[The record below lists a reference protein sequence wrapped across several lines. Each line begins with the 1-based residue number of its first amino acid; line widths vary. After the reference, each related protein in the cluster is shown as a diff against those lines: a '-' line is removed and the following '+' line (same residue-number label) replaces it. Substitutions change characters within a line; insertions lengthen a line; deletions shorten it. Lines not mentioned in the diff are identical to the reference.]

1 MSFPKDFLWGGATA
15 SYQCEGAWNED
26 GKGLG
31 EWDVFSHE
39 SPLNVNNVTGDISCD
54 FYHRYKEDIDMMKQG
69 KQNTFRF
76 SISWAR
82 ILPNGT
88 GEVNQA
94 GIDFYDRVIDY
105 CLANGIE
112 PNVTLFHYDLPETIA
127 KNDGFANRDTV
138 DAFVEYAK
146 VCFKAFG
153 DRVKLWVTINEP
165 KYYAY
170 CSNMVGNYPP
180 NHKQDFDRFF
190 KVVYHEALATAKAVK
205 AYHDM
210 HLDGKI
216 GVVHDNSNVELA
228 PQTVEKDIIK
238 LKGDMFYNSLTL
250 DTALKG
256 CIPASLVL
264 LLQEANIDTS
274 YIKFEDSID
283 FAKGK
288 VDFLGLN
295 VYNRFYLTDTYEGET
310 QVFHNNLGA
319 KSKMKE
325 GIRIKGWFET
335 TDDPNTTR
343 NLWGREIYPQ
353 CMYNTLME
361 IKEVYGDIPVYIT
374 ENGHGQY
381 EKADENGYVD
391 DQARIDMMQGYIDQM
406 YRAMEAGCNV
416 KGYYAWSPMD
426 LYSWVNGYEKRYGLV
441 RVDFDDPALPRY
453 PKKSYYWYKDVIED
467 YQNNKAK

>member
-165 KYYAY
+165 K
-170 CSNMVGNYPP
+170 
-180 NHKQDFDRFF
+180 
-190 KVVYHEALATAKAVK
+190 
-205 AYHDM
+205 
-210 HLDGKI
+210 
-216 GVVHDNSNVELA
+216 
-228 PQTVEKDIIK
+228 
-238 LKGDMFYNSLTL
+238 
-250 DTALKG
+250 
-256 CIPASLVL
+256 
-264 LLQEANIDTS
+264 
-274 YIKFEDSID
+274 
-283 FAKGK
+283 
-288 VDFLGLN
+288 
-295 VYNRFYLTDTYEGET
+295 
-310 QVFHNNLGA
+310 
-319 KSKMKE
+319 
-325 GIRIKGWFET
+325 
-335 TDDPNTTR
+335 
-343 NLWGREIYPQ
+343 
-353 CMYNTLME
+353 
-361 IKEVYGDIPVYIT
+361 
-374 ENGHGQY
+374 
-381 EKADENGYVD
+381 
-391 DQARIDMMQGYIDQM
+391 
-406 YRAMEAGCNV
+406 
-416 KGYYAWSPMD
+416 
-426 LYSWVNGYEKRYGLV
+426 
-441 RVDFDDPALPRY
+441 
-453 PKKSYYWYKDVIED
+453 
-467 YQNNKAK
+467 